1 MTYNQIIKFGDSGN
15 EVVFL
20 AGNITVSHIIST
32 LKTNM
37 GKGYISKPIPFRNA
51 QDDKIIS
58 MEGLIT
64 GQDRN
69 SSQSF
74 EDRIQQV
81 RTLLETYNDGYKYS
95 YEDGQTTIDAVIQK
109 GTLIF
114 NDEPREDNMPI
125 RFNVVFEQWQ

>member
-1 MTYNQIIKFGDSGN
+1 
-15 EVVFL
+15 
-20 AGNITVSHIIST
+20 
-32 LKTNM
+32 M